1 MIDALTRLFT
11 ARMVFQPSTVSL
23 IVAGSLRSMLHSA
36 GDLLQNSIQAGMG
49 LATVVAG
56 SCEALGNSAIF
67 LAPFSRAAAAVI
79 NSMMAP
85 TPAMLKSKHPPQHR
99 PELRSLNPQHCPADI
114 VVTIC

>member
-11 ARMVFQPSTVSL
+11 VRMVFQTSAVSL
-23 IVAGSLRSMLHSA
+23 IVAGSLRSMRHSA
-36 GDLLQNSIQAGMG
+36 ENLLQNSIQAGMG

-56 SCEALGNSAIF
+56 ICEALGNSAIF

-85 TPAMLKSKHPPQHR
+85 TPAMLNPSTRHSR
-99 PELRSLNPQHCPADI
+99 PELRPLNSQHCPAVI